1 MQRRDFLKQ
10 VIRAHLEEEKEAIR
24 QAVLSEQA
32 AAPAAR
38 RPHRPR
44 RAVWIGAAACAC
56 TAVMLGVCLLTGRTS
71 AVPPAASS
79 GGTPVSEGVP
89 LSRAFSLRLCF
100 DGGSTPVQNRIDL
113 QQPCNRFFWADEEE
127 TARLLEEMDKGH
139 LHNGDSGHT
148 FLEVSYHQDYFQ
160 RPENFITLQ
169 TAWLELQGDNL
180 QTVRLQCENGEV
192 SYFHP
197 GIRKEYRER
206 YPDAES
212 LEKTVMEEEGFTSA
226 LRLPWR
232 QRHYPDGGAADPAA
246 GRAGAAAH
254 RADVAGHAGRGRL
267 HLCGLGRYRAHDRHL
282 HRRHR
287 GAENAARR
295 VRRGRL
301 PADFLCGIIHWPL
314 AGSRPDRF
322 RAAASERQGSI
333 GRKGRCETRRN
344 RRARGTIRVPHSASR
359 AVRLRTARIKAAFR
373 RPKVGKIIRFS
384 PLSFSAW
391 QESLACKTFLPSWGS
406 RPDRFRAAALLS
418 ERPAEFAIYL

>member
-206 YPDAES
+206 YPDAGS

-232 QRHYPDGGAADPAA
+232 QRGSDITLTGEQLTRPRGELELQPTGLMWQAMLGQEGYTYADWADTVHMTVTYTDGTVEQKTLRVVYDEEGYQ
-246 GRAGAAAH
+246 RISF
-254 RADVAGHAGRGRL
+254 
-267 HLCGLGRYRAHDRHL
+267 
-282 HRRHR
+282 
-287 GAENAARR
+287 AE
-295 VRRGRL
+295 
-301 PADFLCGIIHWPL
+301 
-314 AGSRPDRF
+314 
-322 RAAASERQGSI
+322 
-333 GRKGRCETRRN
+333 
-344 RRARGTIRVPHSASR
+344 
-359 AVRLRTARIKAAFR
+359 
-373 RPKVGKIIRFS
+373 
-384 PLSFSAW
+384 
-391 QESLACKTFLPSWGS
+391 
-406 RPDRFRAAALLS
+406 
-418 ERPAEFAIYL
+418 